1 MELEKTTE
9 KLQKILIKALNI
21 CKDYHNPEIC
31 DEHMFKAYLDDD
43 DIIKILKELK
53 CDVNLLISITN
64 DSLNKLPSN
73 DSNSD
78 PAINRYLYESYNE
91 ALKYSKEKNDK
102 YLGALDLFA
111 FELFNNSSFTREL
124 RKHIKFNK
132 NELINIINSERGTNM
147 INTISIH

>member
-43 DIIKILKELK
+43 DIRKILSELK
-53 CDVNLLISITN
+53 CDVNELINVTN
-64 DSLNKLPSN
+64 NSLNSLPSN
-73 DSNSD
+73 DSTND
-78 PAINRYLYESYNE
+78 PSISRYLYESYNE
-91 ALKYSKEKNDK
+91 ALKLSKEKGDK

-111 FELFNNSSFTREL
+111 VELFNDSSFTKLL
-124 RKHIKFNK
+124 RK
-132 NELINIINSERGTNM
+132 NIRFKRIQRT
-147 INTISIH
+147 